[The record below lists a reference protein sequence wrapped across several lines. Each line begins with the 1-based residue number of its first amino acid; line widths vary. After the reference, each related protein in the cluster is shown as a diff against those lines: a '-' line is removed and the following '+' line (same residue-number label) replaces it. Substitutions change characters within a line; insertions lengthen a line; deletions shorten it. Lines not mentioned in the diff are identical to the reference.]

1 MSYQSFLEN
10 GSTLFIVQIRENKKR
25 EEEQNMRLVNWKEK
39 RAEEEKKGLKTD
51 ENARVNFSE
60 REKRNRDGAK
70 VTHDCKRSKGIGQH
84 TMNRI
89 HPFRKP
95 SVRLYSTRARDD
107 DDEKRIFS
115 SFSLSS
121 EVCFRAV
128 NKPSLL
134 EKRKCTRSQTS
145 REEPRRVKTR
155 ATRE

>member
-1 MSYQSFLEN
+1 MDGALMSYQSFLEN

-25 EEEQNMRLVNWKEK
+25 EEERNMRLVNWKEK

-107 DDEKRIFS
+107 ATKREF
-115 SFSLSS
+115 FLPFLSPPRCVFAQLTS
-121 EVCFRAV
+121 PLFLKNVNARAH
-128 NKPSLL
+128 
-134 EKRKCTRSQTS
+134 RH
-145 REEPRRVKTR
+145 R
-155 ATRE
+155 AKNHVG

>member
-95 SVRLYSTRARDD
+95 SVRLYSTRAREDAAT
-107 DDEKRIFS
+107 KREF
-115 SFSLSS
+115 FLPFLSPPG
-121 EVCFRAV
+121 CFRAV
-128 NKPSLL
+128 NKPSL

-145 REEPRRVKTR
+145 REEPHRVKTR